1 MPKKVL
7 SISSQ
12 VAFGPVGNSASVPAL
27 EALGVT
33 VYPLPT
39 IVLSHHPG
47 HGKPAGLRIA
57 APVLSAMIDSLESL
71 GVLRSLSAV
80 FTGYFAANDQIFGVA
95 RAIRRLKEND
105 PSLLYLCDPVIG
117 SEIAGLYVPLPVA
130 EAVKS
135 SLLPLADVVAPN
147 RFELEWLPGVK
158 IDKAEKIEEARRTL
172 GLKTLLAKSIET
184 TNGRLQTILSGELG
198 SHIAESIHRKHVPH
212 GTGDLLA
219 GLFLGHLLAGKP
231 GPRAL
236 KESLALLDVIIE
248 ASAGSSSLDLALLP
262 RKENQ

>member
-1 MPKKVL
+1 MPRKVL

-12 VAFGPVGNSASVPAL
+12 VVFGPVGNSASVPAM

-47 HGKPAGLRIA
+47 HGKPAGLRIP
-57 APVLSAMIDSLESL
+57 APDLSAMIGSLESL
-71 GVLRSLSAV
+71 GILRGLSAV

-135 SLLPLADVVAPN
+135 SLLPLADIATPN
-147 RFELEWLPGVK
+147 RFELEWLSGVK

-184 TNGRLQTILSGELG
+184 TGGRLQTILSGKLG
-198 SHIAESIHRKHVPH
+198 SHIIESIHQKHVPH

-231 GPRAL
+231 GPLAL
-236 KESLALLDVIIE
+236 KESIVLLDMIIE
-248 ASAGSSSLDLALLP
+248 ESAGSSSLDLALLR